1 MRRRQRWTAGRVISK
16 ASPLK
21 GRGEDRKESNLPPR
35 MDRHQP
41 AEHRLDVRV
50 HEPCRGDAAFEGRRD
65 GAPAARFGQL
75 AIDVLVIL
83 EPLADSGDD
92 MLSIGVVKMCAS
104 QSEDG
109 GGGEK

>member
-50 HEPCRGDAAFEGRRD
+50 HEPCLGDHAFEGRHV
-65 GAPAARFGQL
+65 GEAADRFDQI
-75 AIDVLVIL
+75 AIRSEEHTSELQTLMRNSYAVFCLKKKTITHDYIL
-83 EPLADSGDD
+83 SR
-92 MLSIGVVKMCAS
+92 
-104 QSEDG
+104 
-109 GGGEK
+109 

>member
-50 HEPCRGDAAFEGRRD
+50 HEPCLGDHAFEGRHV
-65 GAPAARFGQL
+65 GEAADRFDQIAIAVLVMREQL
-75 AIDVLVIL
+75 ADLGRSAENTSEL
-83 EPLADSGDD
+83 
-92 MLSIGVVKMCAS
+92 
-104 QSEDG
+104 QSLMRTSYDG
-109 GGGEK
+109 FG